1 MPAHPARRHVM
12 ASDPHPADATE
23 PVADVH
29 HTSCVVVGA
38 GPSGV
43 VLSLL
48 LARRGVPVTLLEAH
62 KDFDRDFRGDT
73 IHPATLELLD
83 QLGLADR
90 LLQRPHRKMT
100 SVTFVTAAGRTR
112 FVDFTRLRTKFPYIA
127 VMPQSVFLD

>member
-1 MPAHPARRHVM
+1 MTP
-12 ASDPHPADATE
+12 DPHPADATE

-38 GPSGV
+38 GPAGV

-48 LARRGVPVTLLEAH
+48 LARRGIPVTLLEAH

-73 IHPATLELLD
+73 IHPSTLEVLD

-90 LLQRPHRKMT
+90 LLEIPHGMVRRLQI
-100 SVTFVTAAGRTR
+100 VTPEGATTMAA
-112 FVDFTRLRTKFPYIA
+112 F
-127 VMPQSVFLD
+127 